1 MNVKSL
7 IASVIETILKV
18 VLIAMAVSFLLKCV
32 TQAYEFGYKV
42 FADEPMSAN
51 NPKTISIG
59 VAEGASVSDVAK
71 MLEEKGLIADAK
83 LFRVQELLSAYHDK
97 IKPGYYDLSTGMTA
111 NEMLRVMSEAE
122 DATSD
127 EAVPSTAPV
136 DNIADEYDDG
146 PAEEYSNGLIDEMG
160 AEAEGEGEGE
170 ETGEGEGE

>member
-18 VLIAMAVSFLLKCV
+18 VLLALAISFILKCV

-51 NPKTISIG
+51 NPKTISVGI
-59 VAEGASVSDVAK
+59 AEGESVSDVAD
-71 MLEEKGLIADAK
+71 MLQEKGLIADAK

-111 NEMLRVMSEAE
+111 SEMLQIMSEGSE
-122 DATSD
+122 ESSD
-127 EAVPSTAPV
+127 EAVPMSTTP
-136 DNIADEYDDG
+136 ADQYEEYDDG
-146 PAEEYSNGLIDEMG
+146 PAEEYSNGLIDDI
-160 AEAEGEGEGE
+160 EAGEGEEIPDDEGEGE
-170 ETGEGEGE
+170 

>member
-1 MNVKSL
+1 
-7 IASVIETILKV
+7 
-18 VLIAMAVSFLLKCV
+18 
-32 TQAYEFGYKV
+32 
-42 FADEPMSAN
+42 
-51 NPKTISIG
+51 
-59 VAEGASVSDVAK
+59 
-71 MLEEKGLIADAK
+71 
-83 LFRVQELLSAYHDK
+83 
-97 IKPGYYDLSTGMTA
+97 MTA
-111 NEMLRVMSEAE
+111 NEMLRVRSEAE

>member
-18 VLIAMAVSFLLKCV
+18 VLIALAISFILKCV

-59 VAEGASVSDVAK
+59 IAEGERVSDVAD

-111 NEMLRVMSEAE
+111 NEMLQIMSEGSE
-122 DATSD
+122 DISD
-127 EAVPSTAPV
+127 EAVPASTSPV
-136 DNIADEYDDG
+136 EQYEEYDDG
-146 PAEEYSNGLIDEMG
+146 PAEEYSNGLIDDIEQG
-160 AEAEGEGEGE
+160 EGDEIIEDAGEGE
-170 ETGEGEGE
+170 